1 MVFRTTLNGY
11 IQDRWDANMNT
22 PTALQLWS
30 CECYIG
36 LPAFALRAYRRNGT
50 RALDTTVDTV
60 DCNIVNAC
68 IVLLV

>member
-1 MVFRTTLNGY
+1 MTLMVFPTTLNGY
-11 IQDRWDANMNT
+11 IQDRWNANMNT

-50 RALDTTVDTV
+50 RALNTNVNWNIAYA
-60 DCNIVNAC
+60 CNLISV
-68 IVLLV
+68 